1 MFVIT
6 QTPASGKT
14 VSVDV
19 TIANGTATVG
29 PNEDYM
35 ITGATG
41 NSRTL
46 EFEKVDI
53 QAGKW

>member
-19 TIANGTATVG
+19 TIADDTATASL
-29 PNEDYM
+29 NEDYV
-35 ITGATG
+35 IVGAGG
-41 NSRTL
+41 NTRTL
-46 EFEKVDI
+46 EFK
-53 QAGKW
+53 KS